1 MSVSELPARPPEASE
16 LATLAVHPLVL
27 HALTSPHRRC
37 PDGRAIGV
45 AWLAEARARVER

>member
-45 AWLAEARARVER
+45 AWLAEAQARVDG